1 MRFPPPA
8 ALVPLAL
15 LSLAAAAPAQLCG
28 PGESFFKNDDLP
40 QIPSTSATV
49 SVIPGLCEGE
59 AIGAV
64 IDVSSLGASA
74 LIQSA
79 SVAYVNAAGAGGIQA
94 EANLQIYDG
103 ISWSSGLPTLGTK
116 VFDFNLDT
124 GSSVGLTSSGINQV
138 SLASFQPA
146 ITSGTA
152 VVVWEMLSNPLGGN
166 CTSGYQTNFA
176 TDHTGGPG
184 GCTPPQKNLI
194 RISGQGWR
202 DVTTATVSGFPLC
215 PLFVA
220 SDWIV
225 RICAEGGAPSGP
237 VSYCTAGA
245 SAAGCVAT
253 LSSSG
258 SASASSGAGFLMLA
272 TGVEGAKDG
281 LFFYGQNGRQANP
294 WGSGTSFQCVVPPVA
309 RGGLLSG
316 SGNPG
321 TCTGAFVQDLN
332 ARWCPACPKP
342 AQAPAPGTR
351 LQLQFWYRDP
361 ASTSNQT
368 TSLSDAHEVDVAPR

>member
-1 MRFPPPA
+1 MLLPRPA
-8 ALVPLAL
+8 TLVPLAL
-15 LSLAAAAPAQLCG
+15 LSLATAAPAQLCG

-40 QIPSTSATV
+40 QVPSTSATV

-64 IDVSSLGASA
+64 IDVSSLGSTA
-74 LIQSA
+74 LIESA

-103 ISWSSGLPTLGTK
+103 ISWSGGLPTFGPK
-116 VFDFNLDT
+116 VFDFNVDT
-124 GSSVGLTSSGINQV
+124 GASVGLTSSGINQV

-146 ITSGTA
+146 VTSGTA

-166 CTSGYQTNFA
+166 CTTGYQTNFA
-176 TDHTGGPG
+176 TDYAGGGG
-184 GCTPPQKNLI
+184 GCSPGQKNLI

-220 SDWIV
+220 GDWIV
-225 RICAEGGAPSGP
+225 RICAQGGAPSGP
-237 VSYCTAGA
+237 VSYCTAGT

-294 WGSGTSFQCVVPPVA
+294 WGNGTSFQCVVPPVA

-316 SGNPG
+316 SGNAG

-332 ARWCPACPKP
+332 ARWCPACPG
-342 AQAPAPGTR
+342 AASNPGAGAVT
-351 LQLQFWYRDP
+351 QLQFWYRDP
-361 ASTSNQT
+361 LNTSNQT
-368 TSLSDAHEVDVAPR
+368 TSLSDAIEFQVAP